1 MLSICRES
9 FFGVV
14 FLARVVE
21 VVFAF
26 LEGKLVFALLRT
38 SKLLPPCVMLVSRR
52 Q

>member
-1 MLSICRES
+1 MLGICREI

-14 FLARVVE
+14 FWARVLE

-26 LEGKLVFALLRT
+26 LEGAIVFTLLRT
-38 SKLLPPCVMLVSRR
+38 SKLLSPCVILVSRR

>member
-1 MLSICRES
+1 MLGICRES

-14 FLARVVE
+14 FSARVLE

-26 LEGKLVFALLRT
+26 LEGAVVFTLLRT
-38 SKLLPPCVMLVSRR
+38 SKLLPSCVILVSRR